1 MNLHKTSIP
10 LFAITILLSAI
21 SCEKAP
27 ETDFSYT
34 PAENP
39 EAGDTIHFQ
48 NITPEATSYSWTFG
62 DGGTSAVEHP
72 THIYTEAGI
81 FEVKLTAS
89 NDAGD
94 QAKTLSLTIHDPTN
108 LGFYI
113 YTSDST
119 GLILQE
125 GAEVWLYDNQSA
137 WNNIEEPMRFG
148 LTDDQGKVLFT
159 NLEPIVYYIW
169 AIKEGT
175 GGMWVSGGWTPAI
188 VQNET
193 SLFNVECVWFPD
205 PAKSTLRF
213 GDPAELIR
221 REE

>member
-1 MNLHKTSIP
+1 MSLHKTFMP
-10 LFAITILLSAI
+10 LFTITILLSAL
-21 SCEKAP
+21 SCEKVP

-34 PAENP
+34 PMENP

-48 NITPEATSYSWTFG
+48 NITTEATSYSWTFG
-62 DGGTSAVEHP
+62 DGGTSVAENP
-72 THIYTEAGI
+72 SHIYAEAGN
-81 FEVKLTAS
+81 FDVNLTAS

-94 QAKTLSLTIHDPTN
+94 QTKSLTLTIHDPTI

-113 YTSDST
+113 SDST
-119 GLILQE
+119 GVILLE
-125 GAEVWLYDNQSA
+125 GAEVWLYDNQTA

-148 LTDDQGKVLFT
+148 LTDDQGKVLFN
-159 NLEPIVYYIW
+159 NLEPVVYYIW

-188 VQNET
+188 AQNQT
-193 SLFNVECVWFPD
+193 SLFNVRCVWFPD
-205 PAKSTLRF
+205 PAKSTRRF

>member
-1 MNLHKTSIP
+1 MNLHKTFIP
-10 LFAITILLSAI
+10 LFAITILLATL

-34 PAENP
+34 PEENP

-48 NITPEATSYSWTFG
+48 NITADANSYSWTFG
-62 DGGTSAVEHP
+62 DGGTSVAEHP

-113 YTSDST
+113 YISDST

-148 LTDDQGKVLFT
+148 LTDDQGKVLFK
-159 NLEPIVYYIW
+159 NLEPTVYYIW

-205 PAKSTLRF
+205 PAKSTLRYS
-213 GDPAELIR
+213 DPTELIR